1 MKFVHQLTKCGEFLC
16 KELVHKILILAR
28 IQKRYQSST
37 FLELPHLIGRWL
49 SNLQYDVCK
58 DNDLIC
64 R

>member
-1 MKFVHQLTKCGEFLC
+1 MFVHQLTKCGKILC

-64 R
+64 H